1 MSVPGDRHDEQRT
14 SELVSELA
22 RALAPV
28 QRIPQLRALCATLLG
43 VALGVT
49 LVTSAL
55 LGLRSDVRTL
65 SFSAG
70 YAGVVG
76 GLLLLSVGGAI
87 AALGAGVPGREPVLR
102 SGLATVGA
110 ALLVLVVTGFA
121 LATAGAPVGPL
132 DAGWL
137 ATALHCVVI
146 ASAAGLLPAALLLRF
161 LGRAHPFRPAA
172 TQALGASAMV
182 AFGSLAVHLT
192 CPADELVHV
201 GAAHLLT
208 PLAIG
213 VLLGVALPRALPA
226 IRAS

>member
-1 MSVPGDRHDEQRT
+1 MSVPGDGHNEQRT

-22 RALAPV
+22 RTLGPV
-28 QRIPQLRALCATLLG
+28 QRIPRLRVLCATLLG
-43 VALGVT
+43 VALVVT
-49 LVTSAL
+49 LVTSGL

-70 YAGVVG
+70 YAGVVV

-87 AALGAGVPGREPVLR
+87 AALGAGVPGRGPVVR
-102 SGLATVGA
+102 VGLAAVGA
-110 ALLVLVVTGFA
+110 ALLVLAITGFG
-121 LATAGAPVGPL
+121 LAAGGAPVGPL

-146 ASAAGLLPAALLLRF
+146 ASAVGLLPAALLLRF

-172 TQALGASAMV
+172 TRVMGASAMV

-201 GAAHLLT
+201 GVAHLLT